1 MVHGP
6 FQNSEML
13 SRGVPALDELGFLE
27 HLPCDSLDMKEQY
40 VLFQVPPVAEKNGE
54 YRESQIGRGA
64 LHRGSCHDSSYS
76 EHQIEFEE
84 ICLPSKT
91 IQDKGL
97 KSKKNFA
104 KNKEEG
110 LVSLIKNMSRKSAR
124 ELPAEQWPNI
134 ASLLPF
140 PEKGKGI
147 QKAHRSSMSVE

>member
-13 SRGVPALDELGFLE
+13 SRGVPALDELGFFE

-40 VLFQVPPVAEKNGE
+40 VLFQVPPVAEQNGE

-91 IQDKGL
+91 RQDKGL

-110 LVSLIKNMSRKSAR
+110 LVSLIKKYVQEIGQGTPSRTMAK
-124 ELPAEQWPNI
+124 
-134 ASLLPF
+134 
-140 PEKGKGI
+140 
-147 QKAHRSSMSVE
+147 HC